1 MSGSMKKK
9 LVLLFVLIVFI
20 GIGIVVAMKSFTKK
34 AALPLVDEGQPIEV
48 SLSVN
53 GALDADITPET
64 PLVFEILLRN
74 AGRSS
79 ALLEQTAF
87 DGTKQDID
95 ELVKTNELTP
105 EEAQRVVEKERVK
118 IKQVPALAVT
128 VDAMRFSFH
137 VEKKCGLESLP
148 WKTKLIESS
157 GEGVLTLDENNAGHA
172 TFVVP
177 PEATAGTAEGTMQVF
192 VAFENISKETGRWSG
207 KIISNPVSISF
218 IRDAGTPDQQQRRQM
233 TLIDYFLAVKDYEGA
248 EKAVNQV
255 LTIKPGLI
263 DGLFLRG
270 KVFEAKGDFNSAL
283 DAYEDT
289 LAAYIKKNP
298 GHGPPPPVFIRSIV
312 RVQDKLGLKEPKE
325 SKN

>member
-1 MSGSMKKK
+1 MKKK

-20 GIGIVVAMKSFTKK
+20 GIGIVVSMKFFTKK
-34 AALPLVDEGQPIEV
+34 KAPPVVAEGQPIEV

-53 GALDADITPET
+53 GALDVVITPET
-64 PLVFEILLRN
+64 PLVFEILIRN

-79 ALLEQTAF
+79 AVLEGAAF
-87 DGTKQDID
+87 DGVKRDID

-105 EEAQRVVEKERVK
+105 EEARHLIEKERAK

-128 VDAMRFSFH
+128 VDAARFSFN
-137 VEKKCGLESLP
+137 VEKKGGVEPLP

-157 GEGVLTLDENNAGHA
+157 GEGVLTLDEKYAGHA

-177 PEATAGTAEGTMQVF
+177 PEATAGTGEGTMPVF
-192 VAFENISKETGRWSG
+192 VAFENIAKEAGRWSG

-218 IRDAGTPDQQQRRQM
+218 VRDAGTPDQQQRRQM
-233 TLIDYFLAVKDYEGA
+233 TMIDYFLAVKDYEGA
-248 EKAVNQV
+248 EKAVKQV

-263 DGLFLRG
+263 DGLFLKG
-270 KVFEAKGDFNSAL
+270 KVFEAKGDFNGAL
-283 DAYEDT
+283 DAYEET

-298 GHGPPPPVFIRSIV
+298 GHEPPPPVFIRSII
-312 RVQDKLGLKEPKE
+312 RMQDKLGMKEPKE
-325 SKN
+325 NKN